1 MTDNRYDAIVVGAR
15 CAGSPT
21 AMLLARA
28 GYRVLL
34 VDRVAFPSDTV
45 STHIV
50 HPPGIASLRDW
61 GLLDRVTAS
70 GCPPIHTYAFDFGPF
85 TLSGAPGT
93 AETPVAYAPRRTVLD
108 KLLVD
113 AAAEAGAEVRERF
126 TVEELLFDDGRV
138 GGVRGRATGGSHV
151 TEHARVVI
159 GADGRH
165 SFVARVVKPEQYDEK
180 PQLLAGYYAYWSD
193 LPMHGRFEVYVR
205 EHRAFAAWP
214 TNGDQTLVIGGWP
227 VAEFEAN
234 RTDIEGNFGKMLE
247 LAPEFADRVRGAI
260 RQTRFVGT
268 AVPNYFRKP
277 YGPGWALVGDAG
289 YNRDFITGQGIHDA
303 FRDARSCVTALDEAW
318 RGVRPYDEAMAAYQS
333 ARDAQVLPMY
343 HLTTDLASLQPPPP
357 ELAQLLAA
365 AAGNQA
371 AMDGFA
377 KVNAGV
383 LSPAEYFSDANVGRI
398 LAAAAARS

>member
-1 MTDNRYDAIVVGAR
+1 M
-15 CAGSPT
+15 
-21 AMLLARA
+21 
-28 GYRVLL
+28 
-34 VDRVAFPSDTV
+34 
-45 STHIV
+45 
-50 HPPGIASLRDW
+50 
-61 GLLDRVTAS
+61 
-70 GCPPIHTYAFDFGPF
+70 
-85 TLSGAPGT
+85 
-93 AETPVAYAPRRTVLD
+93 
-108 KLLVD
+108 
-113 AAAEAGAEVRERF
+113 
-126 TVEELLFDDGRV
+126 
-138 GGVRGRATGGSHV
+138 
-151 TEHARVVI
+151 
-159 GADGRH
+159 
-165 SFVARVVKPEQYDEK
+165 
-180 PQLLAGYYAYWSD
+180 
-193 LPMHGRFEVYVR
+193 
-205 EHRAFAAWP
+205 
-214 TNGDQTLVIGGWP
+214 
-227 VAEFEAN
+227 
-234 RTDIEGNFGKMLE
+234 
-247 LAPEFADRVRGAI
+247 APEFADRVRGAT

-365 AAGNQA
+365 AAGDQA

-383 LSPAEYFSDANVGRI
+383 LSPVEYFSDANVGRI